1 MEYKKPPKQSESHNT
16 NAKHWLNVSS
26 NSNQISAA
34 LLISSFDPR
43 TDKSPQS
50 INTGQQSK
58 VANMFSAESVVATQV
73 THVLLIP

>member
-1 MEYKKPPKQSESHNT
+1 MEYKNLQKKSESLST
-16 NAKHWLNVSS
+16 NAKDWLNVSS

-34 LLISSFDPR
+34 LLISSFDSRPDR
-43 TDKSPQS
+43 SPQS

-73 THVLLIP
+73 THVLIP